1 MITEDL
7 NEKNLTPEAPDSDFI
22 IKEGKSETPLEYV
35 EVDREDIE
43 EKLDAAGIKL
53 PEEHKE
59 KEEETVEENNSK
71 VEASEDLLLQQIDAF
86 REKAKTIQ
94 SLIKDK
100 ETRVIELE
108 EQLRVK
114 EAQNA
119 EIQIKLSELEAE
131 LEKKHQE
138 ADGLVTTVETQVDRV
153 LQELREEMTTLQS
166 KVADAAQT
174 QEIQDTLS
182 SVSQSVEG
190 IKNDLYD
197 KVHNENV
204 KVYRNIQDLLKERDE
219 QDTSKEENE
228 TQFKKVG
235 GKVTFTTV
243 LGVLNLGVVVAIL
256 LSLLGI
262 I

>member
-7 NEKNLTPEAPDSDFI
+7 NEINLTPEAPDSDFI
-22 IKEGKSETPLEYV
+22 IKEGKVEETVEPV
-35 EVDREDIE
+35 EVDREEIE
-43 EKLDAAGIKL
+43 EKLDAAGIDL
-53 PEEHKE
+53 PECHENKD
-59 KEEETVEENNSK
+59 EETVDNNNK

-100 ETRVIELE
+100 EARVNELE
-108 EQLRVK
+108 QQLQQK

-119 EIQIKLSELEAE
+119 SIQEKLRVLEAE

-153 LQELREEMTTLQS
+153 LQELRQEMSTLQD
-166 KVADAAQT
+166 KVADASQT
-174 QEIQDTLS
+174 KEIQDTLA

-190 IKNDLYD
+190 IKTDLYD

-219 QDTSKEENE
+219 QDTSMEETND
-228 TQFKKVG
+228 QFKKVG
-235 GKVTFTTV
+235 GKATFAII
-243 LGVLNLGVVVAIL
+243 LGVLNLGVVVAVL
-256 LSLLGI
+256 LALLGI